1 MGSDREAQIRGGGGS
16 KSAVTPA
23 SDTANP
29 KDVSE
34 LKERYGEGKLTWGI
48 CPNCDKKFQCCS
60 KEVFVGAHGMFVS
73 LL

>member
-1 MGSDREAQIRGGGGS
+1 M
-16 KSAVTPA
+16 TPA

-34 LKERYGEGKLTWGI
+34 LKERYGEGKVTEGI

-60 KEVFVGAHGMFVS
+60 KGVFVGAHGMFVS